1 MGAVDPAD
9 RQEPPLVAD
18 ERTMLDGWLDYHRA
32 TLLLKCE
39 GLSDEQLKE
48 HAVPTTALTLLGLVR
63 HLTEVER
70 GWYLPFFGETAEPL
84 YFSDTDPDGEFDV
97 KTADAAADLQRYR
110 DEVDYIRGRLRD
122 VDLDATR
129 KGTHRTYSLRW
140 VHTHLIE
147 EYARH
152 NGHADLIR
160 EAIDG
165 TVGE

>member
-1 MGAVDPAD
+1 VNPAD

-32 TLLLKCE
+32 TLLLKCD
-39 GLSDEQLKE
+39 GLDDDQLKE

-70 GWYLPFFGETAEPL
+70 GWYLPFFGEKAEPL
-84 YFSDTDPDGEFDV
+84 YFSDADPDGEFDV
-97 KTADAAADLQRYR
+97 EYADAGADLQRYR
-110 DEVDYIRGRLRD
+110 DEVAAIREKLRGL
-122 VDLDATR
+122 DLDVTR
-129 KGTHRTYSLRW
+129 QGTDRTYSLRW

-165 TVGE
+165 TVGD